1 MKIMLVI
8 TRSELGGAQSVVV
21 QLANYLSACHDV
33 VLVAGEGDG
42 KMWDMVSERVVREHC
57 PSLQRSISLK
67 SDVKAAIALRRLY
80 KMYNPD
86 VIHLHSSKAGTL
98 GRLVFPKK
106 RVVYTVHGFDSV
118 RLAFR
123 KLLPVE
129 RLLQRWCSAIVGV
142 SNYDERNLRSEGIT
156 HNVTTIYNGIAVPDA
171 SNLMDMP
178 ELRRYKK
185 VVLSIARV
193 MPPKLPKLFIDVARL
208 LPDYGFV
215 WIGNLEEVTEYGT
228 LPENCHFVGNI
239 PNAGAYCSQANL
251 FMLAS
256 NYEGLPMVIIEAMS
270 QGLPVVASDVGGVS
284 EIVRNGENGYV
295 LENDAQMFARRI
307 SEILED
313 EQKCKAFGDRSL
325 QIFREELTV
334 ERMVEGYMKIYERVA
349 SQNGRRR

>member
-42 KMWDMVSERVVREHC
+42 KMWDMVSERVVKEHC
-57 PSLQRSISLK
+57 PHLQRSLSLK
-67 SDVKAAIALRRLY
+67 NDLLAIGELRRIY
-80 KMYNPD
+80 RRHRPD
-86 VIHLHSSKAGTL
+86 VVHLHSSKAGVL
-98 GRLVFPKK
+98 GRVVFPRK
-106 RVVYTVHGFDSV
+106 RSIYTVHGFDSV
-118 RLAFR
+118 RIANRRF
-123 KLLPVE
+123 LPVE
-129 RLLQRWCSAIVGV
+129 KLLQRRCSAIVAV
-142 SNYDERNLRSEGIT
+142 SNYDEKNLRSEGIT
-156 HNVTTIYNGIAVPDA
+156 HKVSTIYNGISVPDC
-171 SNLMDMP
+171 SNLCDIAAFGK
-178 ELRRYKK
+178 YDK

-193 MPPKLPKLFIDVARL
+193 MPQKLPKLFIDVARL

-215 WIGNLEEVTEYGT
+215 WIGNMEEVTEYGT

-251 FMLAS
+251 FILAS

-295 LENDAQMFARRI
+295 LENDSQMFARRI
-307 SEILED
+307 CEILED
-313 EQKCKAFGDRSL
+313 EQKCKTLGDRSL

>member
-42 KMWDMVSERVVREHC
+42 KMWDMVSERVVKEHC
-57 PSLQRSISLK
+57 PHLQRSLSLK
-67 SDVKAAIALRRLY
+67 NDLLAIGELRRIY
-80 KMYNPD
+80 RRHRPD
-86 VIHLHSSKAGTL
+86 VVHLHSSKAGVL
-98 GRLVFPKK
+98 GRVVFPRK
-106 RVVYTVHGFDSV
+106 RSIYTVHGFDSV
-118 RLAFR
+118 RIANRRF
-123 KLLPVE
+123 LPVE
-129 RLLQRWCSAIVGV
+129 KLLQRRCSAIVAV
-142 SNYDERNLRSEGIT
+142 SNYDEKNLRSEGIT
-156 HNVTTIYNGIAVPDA
+156 HKVSTIYNGISVPDC
-171 SNLMDMP
+171 SNLCDIAAFGK
-178 ELRRYKK
+178 YDK
-185 VVLSIARV
+185 VVLCIARV
-193 MPPKLPKLFIDVARL
+193 SAQKLPKLFIDVARL

-215 WIGNLEEVTEYGT
+215 WIGNLKEVTEYGT

-313 EQKCKAFGDRSL
+313 EHKCKTFGDRSL

-334 ERMVEGYMKIYERVA
+334 ERMVEGYMKIYESVA
-349 SQNGRRR
+349 SQNGKRR

>member
-42 KMWDMVSERVVREHC
+42 KMWDMVSERVVKEHC
-57 PSLQRSISLK
+57 PHLQRSLSLK
-67 SDVKAAIALRRLY
+67 NDLLAIGELRRIY
-80 KMYNPD
+80 RRHRPD
-86 VIHLHSSKAGTL
+86 VVHLHSSKAGVL
-98 GRLVFPKK
+98 GRVVFPRK
-106 RVVYTVHGFDSV
+106 RSIYTVHGFDSV
-118 RLAFR
+118 RIANRRF
-123 KLLPVE
+123 LPVE
-129 RLLQRWCSAIVGV
+129 KLLQRRCSAIVAV
-142 SNYDERNLRSEGIT
+142 SNYDEKNLRSEGIT
-156 HNVTTIYNGIAVPDA
+156 HSVSTIYNGISVPDC
-171 SNLMDMP
+171 SNLCDIAAFGK
-178 ELRRYKK
+178 YDK
-185 VVLSIARV
+185 VVLCIARV
-193 MPPKLPKLFIDVARL
+193 SAQKHPKLFIDVARL

-215 WIGNLEEVTEYGT
+215 WIGNLEDVTEYGT
-228 LPENCHFVGNI
+228 LPENCHFIGNI

-295 LENDAQMFARRI
+295 LENDAQMFASRI

-313 EQKCKAFGDRSL
+313 EHKCKTFGDRSL

-349 SQNGRRR
+349 SQNGKRR

>member
-42 KMWDMVSERVVREHC
+42 KMWDMVSERVVKEHC
-57 PSLQRSISLK
+57 PHLQRSLSLK
-67 SDVKAAIALRRLY
+67 NDLLAIGELRRIY
-80 KMYNPD
+80 RRHRPD
-86 VIHLHSSKAGTL
+86 VVHLHSSKAGVL
-98 GRLVFPKK
+98 GRVVFPRK
-106 RVVYTVHGFDSV
+106 RSIYTVHGFDSV
-118 RLAFR
+118 RIANRRF
-123 KLLPVE
+123 LPVE
-129 RLLQRWCSAIVGV
+129 KLLQRRCSAIVAV
-142 SNYDERNLRSEGIT
+142 SNYDEKNLRSEGIT
-156 HNVTTIYNGIAVPDA
+156 HKVSTIYNGISVPDC
-171 SNLMDMP
+171 SNLCDIAAFGK
-178 ELRRYKK
+178 YDK

-193 MPPKLPKLFIDVARL
+193 MPQKLPKLFIDVARL

-239 PNAGAYCSQANL
+239 PNAGAYCSQTNL

-270 QGLPVVASDVGGVS
+270 MGLPVVASDVGGVS

-313 EQKCKAFGDRSL
+313 EQKCKTLGDRSL

-349 SQNGRRR
+349 SQNGKRR

>member
-42 KMWDMVSERVVREHC
+42 KMWDMVSERVVKEHC
-57 PSLQRSISLK
+57 PHLQRSLSLK
-67 SDVKAAIALRRLY
+67 NDLLAIGELRRIY
-80 KMYNPD
+80 RRHRPD
-86 VIHLHSSKAGTL
+86 VVHLHSSKAGVL
-98 GRLVFPKK
+98 GRVVFPRK
-106 RVVYTVHGFDSV
+106 RSIYTVHGFDSV
-118 RLAFR
+118 RIANRRF
-123 KLLPVE
+123 LPVE
-129 RLLQRWCSAIVGV
+129 KLLQRRCSAIVAV
-142 SNYDERNLRSEGIT
+142 SNYDEKNLRSEGIT
-156 HNVTTIYNGIAVPDA
+156 HSVSTIYNGISVPDC
-171 SNLMDMP
+171 SNLCDIAAFGK
-178 ELRRYKK
+178 YDK

-193 MPPKLPKLFIDVARL
+193 MPQKLPKLFIDVARL

-313 EQKCKAFGDRSL
+313 EQKCKTFGDRSL

-349 SQNGRRR
+349 SQNGKRR